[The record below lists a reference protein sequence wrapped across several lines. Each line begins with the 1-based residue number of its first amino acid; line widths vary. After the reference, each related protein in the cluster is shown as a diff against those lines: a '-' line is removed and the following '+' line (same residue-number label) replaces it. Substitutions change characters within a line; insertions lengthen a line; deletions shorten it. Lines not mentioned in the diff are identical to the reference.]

1 MDKINS
7 KIYLEVIIM
16 NKKNLILS
24 LVIANLIAIF
34 ILLINK
40 FQFVHNFISTII
52 GIIVTPIIFGVF
64 LFYILKP
71 LNKLLIKFKIKENKS
86 PLITILIFLSLAISI
101 IMFFGKNIISEIY
114 KIKNIVY
121 TFINN
126 EKIYRFFE
134 KEKINL
140 VIDYIVNIFIVYINP
155 IISNIKNIINMG
167 MMLFSNILLII
178 LIAFFLLKDRK
189 RFKEKILAYIPSK
202 YKELAKEII
211 IDGDNILSSYII
223 GQTIV
228 AFSLAIMVFVGYLII
243 DMPSSL
249 LLASITFVLA
259 FIPFVGFFISMTI
272 PYIIALTLGIKMVI
286 KLSILVI
293 IAQTLKGRIVVP
305 FIMGKRMN
313 IHPLTDIFL
322 VVSAASLGGP
332 LAAFSVVPIYAF
344 IKMSYDKIKKYS
356 KMNAKMN

>member
-1 MDKINS
+1 
-7 KIYLEVIIM
+7 M

-34 ILLINK
+34 ILIINK

-101 IMFFGKNIISEIY
+101 LMFFGKNIISEIY

-140 VIDYIVNIFIVYINP
+140 AIDYIVNIFIAYINP
-155 IISNIKNIINMG
+155 IISNIKNIINIG
-167 MMLFSNILLII
+167 MMLF
-178 LIAFFLLKDRK
+178 
-189 RFKEKILAYIPSK
+189 
-202 YKELAKEII
+202 
-211 IDGDNILSSYII
+211 
-223 GQTIV
+223 Q
-228 AFSLAIMVFVGYLII
+228 
-243 DMPSSL
+243 
-249 LLASITFVLA
+249 
-259 FIPFVGFFISMTI
+259 
-272 PYIIALTLGIKMVI
+272 
-286 KLSILVI
+286 
-293 IAQTLKGRIVVP
+293 
-305 FIMGKRMN
+305 
-313 IHPLTDIFL
+313 IF
-322 VVSAASLGGP
+322 
-332 LAAFSVVPIYAF
+332 Y
-344 IKMSYDKIKKYS
+344 
-356 KMNAKMN
+356 

>member
-1 MDKINS
+1 
-7 KIYLEVIIM
+7 
-16 NKKNLILS
+16 
-24 LVIANLIAIF
+24 
-34 ILLINK
+34 
-40 FQFVHNFISTII
+40 
-52 GIIVTPIIFGVF
+52 
-64 LFYILKP
+64 
-71 LNKLLIKFKIKENKS
+71 
-86 PLITILIFLSLAISI
+86 
-101 IMFFGKNIISEIY
+101 
-114 KIKNIVY
+114 
-121 TFINN
+121 
-126 EKIYRFFE
+126 
-134 KEKINL
+134 
-140 VIDYIVNIFIVYINP
+140 
-155 IISNIKNIINMG
+155 

-189 RFKEKILAYIPSK
+189 RFKEKILLYIPSK

-228 AFSLAIMVFVGYLII
+228 AFSLAIMVFAGYLII

>member
-1 MDKINS
+1 
-7 KIYLEVIIM
+7 M

-40 FQFVHNFISTII
+40 FQFVHNFIGTII
-52 GIIVTPIIFGVF
+52 GIIITPIIFGVF

-71 LNKLLIKFKIKENKS
+71 LNKLLIKFGIKENKS
-86 PLITILIFLSLAISI
+86 PLITILIIFSLLIAIL
-101 IMFFGKNIISEIY
+101 MFFGKNIISEIY
-114 KIKNIVY
+114 NIKNIVY
-121 TFINN
+121 AFINN
-126 EKIYRFFE
+126 EKIYIFFEKYFE

-140 VIDYIVNIFIVYINP
+140 ALDYIVNIFISYINP
-155 IISNIKNIINMG
+155 IISNIKSIINMG

-178 LIAFFLLKDRK
+178 LIAFFLLKDREK
-189 RFKEKILAYIPSK
+189 FKEKILSYIPNE

-211 IDGDNILSSYII
+211 IDGDEVLSSYII
-223 GQTIV
+223 GQSIV
-228 AFSLAIMVFVGYLII
+228 AFSLASMVFIGYLII

-249 LLASITFVLA
+249 LLASITFILA

-332 LAAFSVVPIYAF
+332 LAAFSVVPIYALIKMIYQDF
-344 IKMSYDKIKKYS
+344 IKYKPLFSFNKKVE
-356 KMNAKMN
+356 

>member
-1 MDKINS
+1 
-7 KIYLEVIIM
+7 M

-34 ILLINK
+34 ILIINK

-101 IMFFGKNIISEIY
+101 LMFFGKNIISEIY

-140 VIDYIVNIFIVYINP
+140 AIDYIVNIFIAYINP
-155 IISNIKNIINMG
+155 IISNIKNIINIG

-189 RFKEKILAYIPSK
+189 RFKEKILSYIPSK

-211 IDGDNILSSYII
+211 INGDNILSSYII

-228 AFSLAIMVFVGYLII
+228 AFSLAIMVFAGYLII

-259 FIPFVGFFISMTI
+259 FIPFVGFFISM
-272 PYIIALTLGIKMVI
+272 IIALTLGIKMVI

-322 VVSAASLGGP
+322 VVCAASLGGP
-332 LAAFSVVPIYAF
+332 LVAFSVVPIYAL
-344 IKMSYDKIKKYS
+344 IKMSYKKFKKY
-356 KMNAKMN
+356 KLIKNIDKEKKV

>member
-1 MDKINS
+1 
-7 KIYLEVIIM
+7 M

-34 ILLINK
+34 ILIINK

-101 IMFFGKNIISEIY
+101 LMFFGKNIISEIY

-140 VIDYIVNIFIVYINP
+140 AIDYIVNIFIAYINP
-155 IISNIKNIINMG
+155 IISNIKNIINIG
-167 MMLFSNILLII
+167 MMLFSNVLLII

-189 RFKEKILAYIPSK
+189 RFKEKILSYIPSK

-211 IDGDNILSSYII
+211 INGDNILSSYII

-228 AFSLAIMVFVGYLII
+228 AFSLAIMVFAGYLII

-259 FIPFVGFFISMTI
+259 FIPFVGFFISMII

-322 VVSAASLGGP
+322 VVCAASLGGP
-332 LAAFSVVPIYAF
+332 LVAFSVVPIYAL
-344 IKMSYDKIKKYS
+344 IKMSYKKFKKY
-356 KMNAKMN
+356 KLIKNIDKEKKV